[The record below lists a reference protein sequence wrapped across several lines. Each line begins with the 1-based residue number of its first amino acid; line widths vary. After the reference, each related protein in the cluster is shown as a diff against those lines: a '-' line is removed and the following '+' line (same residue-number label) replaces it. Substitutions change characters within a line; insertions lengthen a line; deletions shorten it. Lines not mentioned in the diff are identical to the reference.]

1 VSAWGEMP
9 RPDPEPAV
17 GPLAVTVYPSGD
29 VFAERLPAEP
39 AAMAAFIHQ
48 IIGGHF
54 EGIGVGD
61 WVAYLDSDGRR
72 DLAPNVRA
80 TEIAA
85 DLGWFALTPFNYL
98 LGAVVFLGR
107 DGVTEVDVP
116 ARVAEIAE
124 RAAGAWVTVEIAHEA
139 PLWVRTASPAIGS

>member
-1 VSAWGEMP
+1 MSEWGDIP
-9 RPDPEPAV
+9 KPA
-17 GPLAVTVYPSGD
+17 GPLALAVYPSGVARAD
-29 VFAERLPAEP
+29 RLPAEP
-39 AAMAAFIHQ
+39 AAMARTIHE

-54 EGIGVGD
+54 ESIGRDD

-85 DLGWFALTPFNYL
+85 DLGWYAVTPFNYL
-98 LGAVVFLGR
+98 LGPVVFLGR

-124 RAAGAWVTVEIAHEA
+124 RAAGAWVTIEIAHEA
-139 PLWVRTASPAIGS
+139 P

>member
-1 VSAWGEMP
+1 VTAWGDVS
-9 RPDPEPAV
+9 RVPET
-17 GPLAVTVYPSGD
+17 GPLALAVYPNG
-29 VFAERLPAEP
+29 VIQAERLPAEA
-39 AAMAAFIHQ
+39 AAMAATIHE

-54 EGIGVGD
+54 EGIGLGD

-72 DLAPNVRA
+72 DLAPNPRA

-107 DGVTEVDVP
+107 DGPAEVDVP
-116 ARVAEIAE
+116 ARVTEIAA
-124 RAAGAWVTVEIAHEA
+124 RAAVAWVTFEIAHEA
-139 PLWVRTASPAIGS
+139 P